1 MVTSMAYIDILKYKR
16 FIDGSNNEFLN
27 FSMQLALENSSRK
40 IYDDISFT
48 DHSFKKFVIKII

>member
-1 MVTSMAYIDILKYKR
+1 MAYIDILKYKH

-40 IYDDISFT
+40 IYDTRVLLLQQIF
-48 DHSFKKFVIKII
+48 H